1 MVKFWQ
7 LWIKIH
13 NQKPR
18 TLKIFPQVSR
28 LLQKFYYT
36 LLIFKVEL
44 KQGKQGGRIQDL
56 DVPRKVQTKSKEAQI
71 ETCDYKLDWLR
82 SNGF

>member
-7 LWIKIH
+7 LRMKIL
-13 NQKPR
+13 NQKSR

-28 LLQKFYYT
+28 LLQKFFYT
-36 LLIFKVEL
+36 HLIVKVEL

-56 DVPRKVQTKSKEAQI
+56 DVLRKVQPSRK
-71 ETCDYKLDWLR
+71 KLRLKLATT
-82 SNGF
+82 S

>member
-1 MVKFWQ
+1 MSGLKENGISNSEV
-7 LWIKIH
+7 LAAVNKIH
-13 NQKPR
+13 NQKSR

-44 KQGKQGGRIQDL
+44 KQGNQGGRIQDL
-56 DVPRKVQTKSKEAQI
+56 DVPRKVQPSRK
-71 ETCDYKLDWLR
+71 KL
-82 SNGF
+82 